1 MPEINYSEL
10 KPGAIIFYHLRPE
23 QLPTDPMR
31 DWRGKVKSVYDS
43 CNGVRVEVLNEGFE
57 GEEEPVYFQQIVRIE
72 HAERIVSNL

>member
-10 KPGAIIFYHLRPE
+10 KPGTIIVYHLRPE